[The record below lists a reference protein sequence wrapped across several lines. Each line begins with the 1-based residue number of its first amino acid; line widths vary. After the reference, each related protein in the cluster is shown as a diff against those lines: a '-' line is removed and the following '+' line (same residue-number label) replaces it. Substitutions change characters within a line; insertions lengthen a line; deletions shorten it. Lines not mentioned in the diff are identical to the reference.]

1 MADGQLARFDT
12 FLLRWAVALAVG
24 VLSAFD
30 ALPWVSGHEHFCPR
44 PRLTASM
51 RSELDRNACG
61 AAIVAWIVWLIVA
74 AVLGVAELATT
85 TFALGIIAVGAL
97 VAAAVGA
104 THLSLPFQL
113 LAFVVASAAG
123 LGFVLP
129 IARRHLK
136 QPPVLRTGPAA
147 LVGRRAQVLEEVT
160 EHGGRV
166 RIGGEVW
173 SARSYDETLVIPA
186 GSAVDVMQIEGAT
199 ALVYP
204 RE

>member
-1 MADGQLARFDT
+1 
-12 FLLRWAVALAVG
+12 
-24 VLSAFD
+24 
-30 ALPWVSGHEHFCPR
+30 
-44 PRLTASM
+44 
-51 RSELDRNACG
+51 
-61 AAIVAWIVWLIVA
+61 VAWIVWLIVA

-104 THLSLPFQL
+104 THLGLPFQL
-113 LAFVVASAAG
+113 LAFVIASAAG

-136 QPPVLRTGPAA
+136 QPPMLRTGPAA

-173 SARSYDETLVIPA
+173 SARSYD
-186 GSAVDVMQIEGAT
+186 DVMQIEGAT

>member
-1 MADGQLARFDT
+1 MEG
-12 FLLRWAVALAVG
+12 
-24 VLSAFD
+24 
-30 ALPWVSGHEHFCPR
+30 
-44 PRLTASM
+44 
-51 RSELDRNACG
+51 
-61 AAIVAWIVWLIVA
+61 WIVWLIVA
-74 AVLGVAELATT
+74 AVLGVAELMTT

-97 VAAAVGA
+97 VAAGA
-104 THLSLPFQL
+104 GAMGLGIPFQL

-129 IARRHLK
+129 VARRHIK
-136 QPPVLRTGPAA
+136 QPPLLKTGPAA
-147 LVGRRAQVLEEVT
+147 LVGRSARVLEEVT

-173 SARSYDETLVIPA
+173 SARAYDESLIIPV
-186 GSAVDVMQIEGAT
+186 GRVVDVMQIEGAT